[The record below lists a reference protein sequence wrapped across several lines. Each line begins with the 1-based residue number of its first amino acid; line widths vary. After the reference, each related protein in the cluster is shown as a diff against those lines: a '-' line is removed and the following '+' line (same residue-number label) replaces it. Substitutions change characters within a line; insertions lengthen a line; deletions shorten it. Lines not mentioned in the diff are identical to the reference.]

1 VLPIII
7 LAAVAVPLVVLA
19 FLANRRRLAAGEH
32 ETTGD
37 AAVDE
42 ATQEEYEDEFAKA
55 EAYQEEWR
63 KEQHEQQPDDK
74 LY

>member
-1 VLPIII
+1 MLPIII
-7 LAAVAVPLVVLA
+7 FAAVAVPLVVLA
-19 FLANRRRLAAGEH
+19 FLASRRRAAAGEH

-42 ATQEEYEDEFAKA
+42 ATQEEYEDEFEKA
-55 EAYQEEWR
+55 EEYQEQWR
-63 KEQHEQQPDDK
+63 KEQHEQHPDDK

>member
-1 VLPIII
+1 MLPIII

-19 FLANRRRLAAGEH
+19 FLANRRRLSAGEH

-37 AAVDE
+37 AAADE

-55 EAYQEEWR
+55 EAYQEQWR
-63 KEQHEQQPDDK
+63 KEQHEQHPDDK

>member
-1 VLPIII
+1 MLPIII

-37 AAVDE
+37 AAADE

-55 EAYQEEWR
+55 EAYQEQWR
-63 KEQHEQQPDDK
+63 KEQHEQHPDDK

>member
-1 VLPIII
+1 MLPVIIF
-7 LAAVAVPLVVLA
+7 AAVAVPLVVLA
-19 FLANRRRLAAGEH
+19 FVASRRRADAGEH

-42 ATQEEYEDEFAKA
+42 ATQQEYEDEFAQA
-55 EAYQEEWR
+55 EAYQEQWR
-63 KEQHEQQPDDK
+63 EEQHEQHPDDK